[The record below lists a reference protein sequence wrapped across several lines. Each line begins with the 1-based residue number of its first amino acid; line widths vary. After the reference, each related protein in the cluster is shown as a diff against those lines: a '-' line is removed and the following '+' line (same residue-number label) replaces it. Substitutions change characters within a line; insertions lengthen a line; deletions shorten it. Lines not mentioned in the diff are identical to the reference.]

1 VTLLSDTPRAAGE
14 QSVTPPAD
22 QQSAHRHPGHQHPG
36 YSTGRRTMRIVGV
49 TALTAEIS
57 HVRLVSADGSALA
70 SYQPGSHLIVE
81 TGTHRNAYSLVD
93 DGILPSSYGISV
105 LRRGAGGGSD
115 WLHDNLV
122 EGGLLD
128 VEGPRSMFA
137 PVWDQRHAL
146 LVAGGIGIT
155 PILSHARA
163 LARRGGTA
171 DIVYSYRPG
180 HAAHLNEL
188 RSLAQ
193 GSDLTLFEVSGADD
207 TRWLL
212 ADRFGAQPLGT
223 HAYACGPAAML
234 DTYTAVAELA
244 GWPAARVHLERFS
257 APEQEPG
264 EPFSVRI
271 ASTGTV
277 VDVPAGVSLLQRM
290 LDHGLPVP
298 NLCRQ
303 GVCGECRIGIRS
315 GRVEHRDFVL
325 TDDERAAGD
334 SMLCCVSRGENIEVD
349 L

>member
-1 VTLLSDTPRAAGE
+1 
-14 QSVTPPAD
+14 
-22 QQSAHRHPGHQHPG
+22 
-36 YSTGRRTMRIVGV
+36 MRVVQV
-49 TALTAEIS
+49 TALTPEIS
-57 HVRLVSADGSALA
+57 HVRLVSADGSPLA
-70 SYQPGSHLIVE
+70 SYQPGSHLIV
-81 TGTHRNAYSLVD
+81 GAGAHRNAYSLVD
-93 DGILPSSYGISV
+93 DGMLPSSYGISV

-115 WLHDNLV
+115 WLHDNVV

-155 PILSHARA
+155 PILSHARS
-163 LARRGGTA
+163 LARRGATA

-180 HAAHLNEL
+180 HAAHLDEL
-188 RSLAQ
+188 RSL
-193 GSDLTLFEVSGADD
+193 GDDSGLTLFEVSGADD

-234 DTYTAVAELA
+234 DTYTAAAELA
-244 GWPAARVHLERFS
+244 GWPAARVHLERFA

-264 EPFSVRI
+264 EPFSVRV
-271 ASTGTV
+271 ASTGAV
-277 VDVPAGVSLLQRM
+277 IDVPAGVSLLQRM
-290 LDHGLPVP
+290 LDHGLPVA

-303 GVCGECRIGIRS
+303 GVCGECRIGVRS
-315 GRVEHRDFVL
+315 GVIEHRDFVL
-325 TDDERAAGD
+325 TDDERDAGD
-334 SMLCCVSRGENIEVD
+334 SMLCCVSRGEDIEVD